1 MPSVTATASTY
12 NVIGNREQLMNAIYR
27 VAQEDAP
34 FTTQIC
40 SRETAKAK
48 LVEWQTDDLRAPNPD
63 NAVIE
68 GADAGAETTQL
79 TARVGNRTQLFE
91 EVARATSTQRKVESA
106 GRSDEMK
113 RQLAIKSKLVLL
125 DVEAAALSKN
135 NAVAGDASTTASK
148 MRGLEAWLS
157 TNAQHG
163 AGGTTTSGGV
173 VTDGTQRAVTKAFV
187 DTMLQ
192 QVFAKGGRVDTIM
205 VGTSNKRALSGVL
218 NGAAVSNRQVAAEK
232 KTVADAVDVYISDYG
247 TIKIMPN
254 RTQRDRTLFGLQDD
268 MHAMA
273 YLQTIQSTPLAK
285 VGHSDR
291 ELVFGE
297 ATYVCK
303 NEAAN
308 GKVAD
313 LNVT

>member
-1 MPSVTATASTY
+1 MPQVTATASTY
-12 NVIGNREQLMNAIYR
+12 NVIGNREQLMDAIHR

-34 FTTQIC
+34 FVTQIC
-40 SRETAKAK
+40 SRVTAEAK

-68 GADAGAETTQL
+68 GADAGAATTQL
-79 TARVGNRTQLFE
+79 TERVGNRTQLFE
-91 EVARATSTQRKVESA
+91 EVARATSTQRKVKSA

-113 RQLAIKSKLVLL
+113 RQLAIKNKLVLL

-135 NAVAGDASTTASK
+135 NAVAGDGSSIASK

-157 TNAQHG
+157 TNASHG
-163 AGGTTTSGGV
+163 AGGSTTSGGV
-173 VTDGTQRAVTKAFV
+173 VTDGTQRALSKTLV
-187 DTMLQ
+187 DAQ
-192 QVFAKGGRVDTIM
+192 IQAVFAAGGRVDTIM
-205 VGTSNKRALSGVL
+205 VGAANKRNLSGVL

-232 KTVADAVDVYISDYG
+232 KMVAEAVDVYLSDFG

-254 RTQRDRTLFGLQDD
+254 RTQRDRTLFLLQND
-268 MHAMA
+268 MHQMA
-273 YLQTIQSTPLAK
+273 WLQSIQSVELAK
-285 VGHSDR
+285 QGHSDR
-291 ELVFGE
+291 EMVFGE

-303 NEAAN
+303 NQKAN

-313 LNVT
+313 LTT

>member
-1 MPSVTATASTY
+1 MPQVTATASTY

-34 FTTQIC
+34 FVTQIC
-40 SRETAKAK
+40 SRESAEAK

-63 NAVIE
+63 NAAVE
-68 GADAGAETTQL
+68 GADAGTPTTQL

-91 EVARATSTQRKVESA
+91 EVARASSTQRKVKSA

-113 RQLAIKSKLVLL
+113 RQLAIKNKLVLL

-135 NAVAGDASTTASK
+135 NAVAGDAASTPSK
-148 MRGLEAWLS
+148 MRGLEAWIS
-157 TNAQHG
+157 TNASHG
-163 AGGTTTSGGV
+163 SGGSTTSAGV
-173 VTDGTQRAVTKAFV
+173 VTDGTQRAVTKALV

-192 QVFAKGGRVDTIM
+192 NVFAGGGRVDTIM
-205 VGTSNKRALSGVL
+205 VGASNKRNLSGVL

-232 KTVADAVDVYISDYG
+232 KTVADAVDVYISDFG

-254 RTQRDRTLFGLQDD
+254 RTQRDRTLFGLMDDKHAIAWLQD
-268 MHAMA
+268 
-273 YLQTIQSTPLAK
+273 IQSVALAK
-285 VGHSDR
+285 QGHSDR
-291 ELVFGE
+291 EMVFGE
-297 ATYVCK
+297 CTYVSK
-303 NEAAN
+303 NEKGN

-313 LNVT
+313 LTT

>member
-12 NVIGNREQLMNAIYR
+12 NVVGNREHLMDAIYR

-40 SRETAKAK
+40 SRTTAEAK
-48 LVEWQTDDLRAPNPD
+48 LVEWQTDDLRAPNAA
-63 NAVIE
+63 NAVVE
-68 GADAGAETTQL
+68 GADAPAATSQM
-79 TARVGNRTQLFE
+79 TARVGNRTQLFNE
-91 EVARATSTQRKVESA
+91 TAQTSSTQRKVKSA

-125 DVEAAALSKN
+125 DIEAAALSSS
-135 NAVAGDASTTASK
+135 NAVAGDASTTASR
-148 MRGLEAWLS
+148 MRGLESWLQTNISHGGSGS
-157 TNAQHG
+157 T
-163 AGGTTTSGGV
+163 TGGV
-173 VTDGTQRAVTKAFV
+173 VTDGTQRAVTKALV
-187 DTMLQ
+187 DSMLQ
-192 QVFAKGGRVDTIM
+192 QVFAKGSKVDTIM
-205 VGTSNKRALSGVL
+205 VGASNKRALSGVL

-254 RTQRDRTLFGLQDD
+254 RTQRDRTLFGLNDD

-273 YLQTIQSTPLAK
+273 FLQSIQTVELAK
-285 VGHSDR
+285 TGNSDK
-291 ELVFGE
+291 ELVFAE

-313 LNVT
+313 LTTP